1 MMGDAAQHDMQSAK
15 KQYIL
20 NNDWAEIDRMTHQHE
35 WVKASAGGLITAP
48 INLAQRRLHV
58 LDSATAD
65 GESMRPSNA
74 CDMLMIV
81 RHLAEGR

>member
-1 MMGDAAQHDMQSAK
+1 MGDAPHQDMQSAK

-48 INLAQRRLHV
+48 INLAQRRLRV

-65 GESMRPSNA
+65 GEFMWTSDP
-74 CDMLMIV
+74 L
-81 RHLAEGR
+81 